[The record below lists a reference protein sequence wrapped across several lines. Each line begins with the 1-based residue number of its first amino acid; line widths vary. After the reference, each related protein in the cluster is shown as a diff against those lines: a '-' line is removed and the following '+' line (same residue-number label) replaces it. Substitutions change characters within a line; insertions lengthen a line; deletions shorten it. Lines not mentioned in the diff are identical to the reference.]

1 MIEGNLRS
9 FFSEEIEEG
18 AALDFV
24 RKFSKDVQRI
34 DAELS
39 SYS

>member
-9 FFSEEIEEG
+9 FFSEEIEED
-18 AALDFV
+18 AAPDFV
-24 RKFSKDVQRI
+24 RKIFKDVHRI

-39 SYS
+39 S